1 MRRLLGH
8 PVTQVAAALLI
19 AFLLV
24 TSLTTWLG
32 SRAAAREAI
41 ADARSVNRVL
51 GVAIVQPAL
60 PRGLVN
66 RQAGTVAALDD
77 RVRGRLDVEGVRRVK
92 LWRADGTIVYS
103 DEPRLV
109 GRRFD
114 LGEDERA
121 VLQHGGTDAEVSDL
135 EEPEN
140 VYERGFGKT
149 VEVYSRV
156 RSPEGEPLL
165 FESYISLA
173 DVHQRQSELNQ
184 SFRPVTIVGTA
195 VLTLLIAPLA
205 WWMSRRLRRDAE
217 SRERLLRTA
226 IEASDAER
234 RRIARDLHDGV
245 VQDLAGAA
253 FTLAGAARTEPIQ
266 PELVE
271 DVGDTVRRS
280 MRSLRSLL
288 VEIYP
293 PDLAEVGLQG
303 ALDDLLAPVE
313 AAGIATVLEV
323 DEVPDLSPT
332 SAALVWRV
340 AQETIRNAVHHGSP
354 DHLTVQVRVSG
365 ARSVRLVVEDDGGGF
380 DPEQPHE
387 PGHIGLRGLR
397 DATKEAGGHLTIDSA
412 VGRGT
417 RVELEVTR

>member
-8 PVTQVAAALLI
+8 PVTQVAVALLI

-24 TSLTTWLG
+24 TSLTAWLG
-32 SRAAAREAI
+32 SRAAEREAI

-51 GVAIVQPAL
+51 GLAVVQPAI
-60 PRGLVN
+60 PRGLVA
-66 RQAGTVAALDD
+66 QESGTAAAIGS

-92 LWRADGTIVYS
+92 LWRDDGTIVYS
-103 DEPRLV
+103 DEPRLL

-114 LGEDERA
+114 LGAAERH
-121 VLQHGGTDAEVSDL
+121 VLEHGGTDAEVSDL
-135 EEPEN
+135 DEPEN

-156 RSPEGEPLL
+156 RSPEGDPLL
-165 FESYISLA
+165 FESYVSLA
-173 DVHQRQSELNQ
+173 DVNQRQSELTR
-184 SFRPVTIVGTA
+184 SFGPVTVVGTA

-205 WWMSRRLRRDAE
+205 WWLSRRLRRDAE

-226 IEASDAER
+226 VEASDTER

-253 FTLAGAARTEPIQ
+253 FALAGAARSEPIR
-266 PELVE
+266 PEVVE
-271 DVGDTVRRS
+271 DAGDSVRQS
-280 MRSLRSLL
+280 LRSLRSLL

-303 ALDDLLAPVE
+303 ALDDLLAPVG

-323 DEVPDLSPT
+323 DEMPDLSPT
-332 SAALVWRV
+332 GAALVWRV
-340 AQETIRNAVHHGSP
+340 AQEAIRNALQHGRP
-354 DHLTVQVRVSG
+354 NRLVVQVRASG
-365 ARSVRLVVEDDGGGF
+365 PRGVRLVVEDDGTGF
-380 DPEQPHE
+380 DPALPPE
-387 PGHIGLRGLR
+387 PGHVGLRGLR
-397 DATKEAGGHLTIDSA
+397 DATKEAGGRLEVVSA
-412 VGRGT
+412 PGRGT
-417 RVELEVTR
+417 RVELEVAR

>member
-8 PVTQVAAALLI
+8 PVTQVAAALLV

-32 SRAAAREAI
+32 SRAAGREAI

-51 GVAIVQPAL
+51 GLAVVQPAI
-60 PRGLVN
+60 PRGLVT
-66 RQAGTVAALDD
+66 QQPGTAAALGDH
-77 RVRGRLDVEGVRRVK
+77 VRGHLDVEGVRRVK
-92 LWRADGTIVYS
+92 LWRGDGTIVYS

-114 LGEDERA
+114 LGDDERA
-121 VLQHGGTDAEVSDL
+121 VLEHGGTDAEVSDL
-135 EEPEN
+135 TEPEN
-140 VYERGFGKT
+140 EYERGFGDT

-156 RSPEGEPLL
+156 RSPEGDPLL
-165 FESYISLA
+165 FESYVSLA
-173 DVHQRQSELNQ
+173 DVHQRQSELTR

-205 WWMSRRLRRDAE
+205 WWLSRRLRREAQA
-217 SRERLLRTA
+217 RERLLRTA
-226 IEASDAER
+226 VEASDAER

-253 FTLAGAARTEPIQ
+253 FTLAGAARTDPVR
-266 PELVE
+266 PGLVE
-271 DVGDTVRRS
+271 DVGDSVRHS
-280 MRSLRSLL
+280 LRSLRSLL

-293 PDLAEVGLQG
+293 PDLAEVGLRG

-323 DEVPDLSPT
+323 DEVLDLSPT

-340 AQETIRNAVHHGSP
+340 AQETIRNAVHHGRP
-354 DHLTVQVRVSG
+354 ERLVVQVRASG
-365 ARSVRLVVEDDGGGF
+365 ARGVRLVVEDDGTGF
-380 DPEQPHE
+380 DPAQPPE

-397 DATKEAGGHLTIDSA
+397 DATREAGGRLDVDSA
-412 VGRGT
+412 PGRGT
-417 RVELEVTR
+417 RVELEVAR

>member
-8 PVTQVAAALLI
+8 PVTQVAAALLV

-24 TSLTTWLG
+24 TSLTAWLG
-32 SRAAAREAI
+32 SRAAEREAI

-51 GVAIVQPAL
+51 GLAVIQPAI
-60 PRGLVN
+60 PRGLAA
-66 RQAGTVAALDD
+66 QEAGTAAALGD
-77 RVRGRLDVEGVRRVK
+77 RVRGHLDVEGVRRVK
-92 LWRADGTIVYS
+92 LWRGDGTIVYS

-114 LGEDERA
+114 LGDDERA
-121 VLQHGGTDAEVSDL
+121 VLEHGGTDAEVSDL

-140 VYERGFGKT
+140 VYERGFGDT

-156 RSPEGEPLL
+156 RSPEGDPLL

-173 DVHQRQSELNQ
+173 DVNQRQSELNA
-184 SFRPVTIVGTA
+184 SFRPVTVVGTA

-205 WWMSRRLRRDAE
+205 WWLSRRLRRDAE

-226 IEASDAER
+226 VEASDAER

-253 FTLAGAARTEPIQ
+253 FTLAGAARTEPVR
-266 PELVE
+266 PGLVE
-271 DVGDTVRRS
+271 DVGDSVRHS
-280 MRSLRSLL
+280 LRSLRSLL

-340 AQETIRNAVHHGSP
+340 AQETIRNAVHHGRP
-354 DHLTVQVRVSG
+354 DRLVVRVRASG
-365 ARSVRLVVEDDGGGF
+365 TRSVRLVVEDDGTGF
-380 DPEQPHE
+380 DQSQPPE

-397 DATKEAGGHLTIDSA
+397 DATKEAGGRLDIDTV